1 MPHLFFEY
9 TDNLDIDTRQT
20 LQNINEA
27 LVASGHFDENAIK
40 ARAIK
45 RDDYLV
51 GTQAEARRAFLHIR
65 LTILSGRAPEL
76 KKQVA
81 DLLVATVQQGQTW
94 PAGTQVQ
101 ITAEVIDMQREIYGK
116 LVLPPAA

>member
-20 LQNINEA
+20 LQNINQA

-45 RDDYLV
+45 LDDYLV
-51 GTQAEARRAFLHIR
+51 GTQPQARRAFLHLR
-65 LTILSGRAPEL
+65 LTILSGRAPEV

-81 DLLVATVQQGQTW
+81 DLLVATVQQGQAW

-101 ITAEVIDMQREIYGK
+101 ITAEVIDMQRDIYGK

>member
-9 TDNLDIDTRQT
+9 TDNLKIDARQT
-20 LQNINEA
+20 LLRLNEA
-27 LVASGHFDENAIK
+27 LVGTGHFDENAIK
-40 ARAIK
+40 GRAIK
-45 RDDYLV
+45 LDDYLV
-51 GTQAEARRAFLHIR
+51 GTQPQAKRAFLHMR
-65 LTILSGRAPEL
+65 LTILSGRAPEV

-94 PAGTQVQ
+94 PEGMQVQ

-116 LVLPPAA
+116 LILQ